1 MPSTIG
7 HGLKRAV
14 LWAILYARVSTDEQA
29 RSGYSLAQQIEALRA
44 YAAREG
50 YEILEEVVD
59 PGQSGA
65 SLERPGMD
73 RVRDLV
79 AAGGVAVV
87 LAQDRDRFSREPA
100 YTYLLRREFEEHGC
114 KLQSLNDRGD
124 GSPEGELTDGILD
137 QLAKY
142 ERAKIAERSRR
153 GKLRKAREGRAVA
166 PIAKYGYRFNET
178 RDALL
183 VHDPEMAV
191 VEKIFRMAA
200 EGRGVTRIQSVLHN
214 EGIPSPRGRPVWDR
228 RVLRKIISSD
238 DYRPLSYEEISE
250 LVASEVA
257 ARLDKSKAYGVQ
269 WYNRDKAVTR
279 TVSEPDGSGGR
290 CYRKRKTLARRPR
303 EEWLA
308 IPVPASDRLPRELV
322 DLARATMDANQGSE
336 RKRLAREWELRG
348 VMRCSCGTKLKTK
361 TMMPEGR
368 GPYHYYICMRRF
380 ELRGMCTCTQKAIRA
395 VDAEEAIW
403 EFISRLLK
411 DPERIRLGMERL
423 IDEERETASRGDP
436 HSTAKAWADKTAE
449 CARLRTAYQDQ
460 QAAGLMTLEE
470 LGSKL
475 SELDAMRRH
484 AERALSALQDHQER
498 VEQLEE
504 DRDALIKEMAET
516 APDALD
522 SLAGEERNKVYRML
536 RLEVTPTVEGY
547 SITGALRVRMQ
558 NGTDA
563 LEEIPGIGPETLEK
577 IAPFATV

>member
-1 MPSTIG
+1 MSNTNGP
-7 HGLKRAV
+7 GLKTAV
-14 LWAILYARVSTDEQA
+14 LWAIIYVRVSTDEQA
-29 RSGYSLAQQIEALRA
+29 RSGYSLAQQIEACRA
-44 YAAREG
+44 WCEREG
-50 YEILEEVVD
+50 YEVLEVITD

-79 AAGGVAVV
+79 AAGGVSVV

-100 YTYLLRREFEEHGC
+100 YTYLLRREFEEHGT
-114 KLQSLNDRGD
+114 KIRALNDKGD
-124 GSPEGELTDGILD
+124 DTPEGELTDGILD

-153 GKLRKAREGRAVA
+153 GKLQKAREGRAVA
-166 PIAKYGYRFNET
+166 PIAKYGYRFNEA

-200 EGRGVTRIQSVLHN
+200 EGRGVTRIQSVLYN

-238 DYRPLSYEEISE
+238 DYRPLSFEEISE
-250 LVASEVA
+250 LVAPEVA

-279 TVSEPDGSGGR
+279 SVSEPDGNGGR
-290 CYRKRKTLARRPR
+290 RYRKHKTLVRRPR

-308 IPVPASDRLPRELV
+308 IPVPTSDRLPRDFV

-336 RKRLAREWELRG
+336 RKRLARVWELRG
-348 VMRCSCGTKLKTK
+348 VMRCSCGSKIQTK

-380 ELRGMCTCTQKAIRA
+380 ELKEMCSCTQKAIRA
-395 VDAEEAIW
+395 GDAEEEIW

-423 IDEERETASRGDP
+423 IEEERAAANRGDP
-436 HSTAKAWADKTAE
+436 ESTAKAWADKAVE
-449 CARLRTAYQDQ
+449 CARLRAAYQDQ

-475 SELDAMRRH
+475 SELD
-484 AERALSALQDHQER
+484 E
-498 VEQLEE
+498 
-504 DRDALIKEMAET
+504 
-516 APDALD
+516 
-522 SLAGEERNKVYRML
+522 
-536 RLEVTPTVEGY
+536 
-547 SITGALRVRMQ
+547 
-558 NGTDA
+558 
-563 LEEIPGIGPETLEK
+563 
-577 IAPFATV
+577 

>member
-1 MPSTIG
+1 MPNTNG
-7 HGLKRAV
+7 HGPKQ
-14 LWAILYARVSTDEQA
+14 AILYARVSTDEQA
-29 RSGYSLAQQIEALRA
+29 RSGYSLAQQLEALRE

-50 YEILEEVVD
+50 YEVLEEIVD

-79 AAGGVAVV
+79 AGGGISVV

-114 KLQSLNDRGD
+114 ELRSLNDRGD
-124 GSPEGELTDGILD
+124 GSPEGDLTDGILD

-166 PIAKYGYRFNET
+166 PIAKYGYRFNEA

-183 VHDPEMAV
+183 IHDLEMAV

-250 LVASEVA
+250 LVAPEVA
-257 ARLDKSKAYGVQ
+257 ARLDERKAYGVQ
-269 WYNRDKAVTR
+269 WFNRDKAVTR

-290 CYRKRKTLARRPR
+290 RYRKRKTLVRRPR

-308 IPVPASDRLPRELV
+308 IPVPASERLPRELV
-322 DLARATMDANQGSE
+322 DLARAQMDANQGSE

-348 VMRCSCGTKLKTK
+348 VMRCACGTKLKTK
-361 TMMPEGR
+361 MMMPEGR

-380 ELRGMCTCTQKAIRA
+380 ELRGMCSCTQKAIRA
-395 VDAEEAIW
+395 GDAEEPIW

-411 DPERIRLGMERL
+411 DPDRIRIGMDRL
-423 IDEERETASRGDP
+423 IDEERAAANRGDP
-436 HSTAKAWADKTAE
+436 ESTAKAWADKAAE
-449 CARLRTAYQDQ
+449 CVRLRAAYQDQ

-475 SELDAMRRH
+475 SELDKMRRH
-484 AERALSALQDHQER
+484 AERELSALQDHQER

-504 DRDALIKEMAET
+504 DRDALIKEMAEM

-536 RLEVTPTVEGY
+536 RLEVTPTPEGY

-558 NGTDA
+558 NRTDA